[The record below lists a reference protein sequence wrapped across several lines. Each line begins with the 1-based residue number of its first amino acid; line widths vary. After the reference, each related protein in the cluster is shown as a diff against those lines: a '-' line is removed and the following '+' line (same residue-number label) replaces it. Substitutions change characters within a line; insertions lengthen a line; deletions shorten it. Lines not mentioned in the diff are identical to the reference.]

1 MNGNKVKH
9 HSNES
14 LQLCWPNAFLS
25 ALLFSGIGEA
35 LQQMAIV
42 PLRLRKWKTKTE
54 QGGLRSLIK
63 NITTLDL
70 AGRPRGRRRCRGGKR
85 KNGRTFRWQ
94 EHGPL
99 TATSAGQWLM
109 HNGPGQASSMFFP
122 QFRSKANGSKC
133 NQHSLVLCFLC
144 HLVRFVMPHFNRGLH
159 REKLEEIIVFNHWK
173 C

>member
-1 MNGNKVKH
+1 MNGYKVKH

-14 LQLCWPNAFLS
+14 LQSCWANASFS
-25 ALLFSGIGEA
+25 VLLFSGIGEA

-70 AGRPRGRRRCRGGKR
+70 AGRPSGWRCGGGKC

-109 HNGPGQASSMFFP
+109 HNGPGQASSMSFP
-122 QFRSKANGSKC
+122 QSRSKANGSKC
-133 NQHSLVLCFLC
+133 IQHPLVLSFYA
-144 HLVRFVMPHFNRGLH
+144 FS
-159 REKLEEIIVFNHWK
+159 II
-173 C
+173 